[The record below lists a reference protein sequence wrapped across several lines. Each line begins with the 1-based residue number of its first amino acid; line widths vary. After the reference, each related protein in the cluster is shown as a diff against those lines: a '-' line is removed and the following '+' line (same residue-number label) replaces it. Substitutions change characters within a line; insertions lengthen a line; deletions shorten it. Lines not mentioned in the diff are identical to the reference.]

1 MPTPKKFNSIIIITI
16 LISSL
21 NASIIFAQS
30 DDPYLPEGAP
40 ESIEFPYLT
49 VGIILVVVIGFLLS
63 RYTDIFDVPFLRS
76 F

>member
-1 MPTPKKFNSIIIITI
+1 MPTPKKFTYIIIIMI
-16 LISSL
+16 LICSL

-30 DDPYLPEGAP
+30 DDPYIPEGAP
-40 ESIEFPYLT
+40 QSIEFPYLT
-49 VGIILVVVIGFLLS
+49 VGIILVVVIGFFLS